1 MELKKIVQ
9 IKSGKRMPKGT
20 FLTSVK
26 NSHPY
31 IKVKDMGEY
40 KTKLNNSFE
49 YVPDDIFPNI
59 NKYIVQ
65 TNDIILSIV
74 GTIGNVSIVDE
85 SLNNASLTENCVK
98 LIPNEKLLNEY
109 LYYFLI
115 SPKGKMEI
123 EKGIIGSTQP
133 KLPFYNIELIDI
145 PLIDIPNQQHIVNI
159 IGSIDDLIEKYN
171 TINDKI
177 SNISQLI
184 VMKSLSSECKDRK
197 VIDIATVNSGKTTKK
212 LKDGKF
218 EIIGANG
225 CLGYTDNY
233 NLSTNAIITGR
244 VGTIGTFKQISEP
257 VWCSDNTL
265 IIKTMYFNF
274 LFYYLKQYFDCNSL
288 NRGSTQPLITQ
299 TDLLDYKIKI
309 PSNIDILEK
318 KLNEYYLL
326 IKKNNDEINK
336 LNILKQQYLKKFF
349 G

>member
-1 MELKKIVQ
+1 M
-9 IKSGKRMPKGT
+9 
-20 FLTSVK
+20 
-26 NSHPY
+26 Y
-31 IKVKDMGEY
+31 
-40 KTKLNNSFE
+40 KLNE
-49 YVPDDIFPNI
+49 LLIL
-59 NKYIVQ
+59 KYGKNQKDVESSIGYPIYGTSGIIGYASKYLYDKKSILFGRKGSISRVQ
-65 TNDIILSIV
+65 F
-74 GTIGNVSIVDE
+74 VDE
-85 SLNNASLTENCVK
+85 PFWCVDTTFYSIINTD
-98 LIPNEKLLNEY
+98 LVIPKY
-109 LYYFLI
+109 LYYKLSTIDFNSFNEGTTIPSLRAETLNTI
-115 SPKGKMEI
+115 EFEI
-123 EKGIIGSTQP
+123 HNYSE
-133 KLPFYNIELIDI
+133 
-145 PLIDIPNQQHIVNI
+145 QQHIVNT

-184 VMKSLSSECKDRK
+184 VMKNLSSECKDGK